1 MGVAE
6 FPQTNLG
13 QNPRSAA
20 RSAYDVP
27 AEDWS
32 WLPSSMWGTLAL
44 AAVFGGLMFLVSFAL
59 DWFMMHEHDTLR
71 SAIEASDL
79 LAGTV
84 AAILFFLFLRVQR
97 ERRAMLRQRVEV
109 IAGMNHHVRNALQ
122 VISLSAF
129 SSADQQQLIAIRES
143 MNRIQWALREL
154 LPKL

>member
-1 MGVAE
+1 MSVAE
-6 FPQTNLG
+6 SSQINQDPKSG
-13 QNPRSAA
+13 AG
-20 RSAYDVP
+20 SAYDVP
-27 AEDWS
+27 AERWS
-32 WLPSSMWGTLAL
+32 WLPSSMWGTVAL
-44 AAVFGGLMFLVSFAL
+44 AAVFGGLMFVFSFAL
-59 DWFMMHEHDTLR
+59 DWFMIHEHDTLR

-97 ERRAMLRQRVEV
+97 ERRAMLRRRVEV

-129 SSADQQQLIAIRES
+129 SSADQQQLMAIRES